1 MITAMSS
8 RRPSTADRRR
18 RRMSTQ
24 QLILTIIGILVIA
37 AFLLGL
43 FANP

>member
-1 MITAMSS
+1 MMVPMSS
-8 RRPSTADRRR
+8 RRGRPTSGRG

-24 QLILTIIGILVIA
+24 QLVLTIIGVLVIA
-37 AFLLGL
+37 AFVLGL